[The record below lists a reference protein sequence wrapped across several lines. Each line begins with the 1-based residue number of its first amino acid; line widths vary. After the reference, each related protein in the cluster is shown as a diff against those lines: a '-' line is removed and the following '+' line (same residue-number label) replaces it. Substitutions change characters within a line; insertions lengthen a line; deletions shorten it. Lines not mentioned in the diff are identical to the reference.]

1 VRIDGADDDQ
11 DAGAKFLVC
20 SPGNQ
25 VHGSVLWVRLDEDE
39 HRMGFVL
46 TLAVKAR
53 YPNDPNEAHAI
64 KEAMKEAVEEAI
76 TDFSP
81 FTLRSIA

>member
-1 VRIDGADDDQ
+1 
-11 DAGAKFLVC
+11 
-20 SPGNQ
+20 
-25 VHGSVLWVRLDEDE
+25 
-39 HRMGFVL
+39 MGFVL